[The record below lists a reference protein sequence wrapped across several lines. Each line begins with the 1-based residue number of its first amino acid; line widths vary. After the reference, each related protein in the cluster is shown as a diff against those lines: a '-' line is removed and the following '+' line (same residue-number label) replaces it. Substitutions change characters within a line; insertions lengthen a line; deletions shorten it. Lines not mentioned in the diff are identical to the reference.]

1 MPEHEVRTQSISP
14 SVHAR
19 GMLVGTRPTL
29 CHHSSSHPTK
39 PCKPPKPEGSPSAHR
54 QLKAERRGRQDWEQ
68 DHKSWEQGSRAHTV
82 GPLYGYLASEKD
94 LATLDP
100 GKKALKWELR
110 PHDMVTNDANL
121 LISQVDRA
129 EVCAALGLECRV

>member
-1 MPEHEVRTQSISP
+1 M
-14 SVHAR
+14 
-19 GMLVGTRPTL
+19 
-29 CHHSSSHPTK
+29 
-39 PCKPPKPEGSPSAHR
+39 
-54 QLKAERRGRQDWEQ
+54 
-68 DHKSWEQGSRAHTV
+68 

-94 LATLDP
+94 LAALDP

-129 EVCAALGLECRV
+129 EVCAALGLGFRVLRV